1 MSKKPQK
8 ELTPQ
13 EILDKAMARAFRGG
27 IAGAGAMAIQVCSL
41 MWMRTTMNYQY
52 RNGEKSTIRAIQIL
66 YKDGVESGLAFGGI
80 RRFYMGLGPALFQG
94 PLSRFGDTA
103 ANSGTLALL
112 EANPS
117 TSKLP
122 VGVKTFMAS
131 MAAACWRMVIMPI
144 DAMKTISQVEGKGAI
159 TGKLWNKVKKGGPI
173 VLWHGAFGAYTATLV
188 GHYPWFF
195 VNNYLE
201 ANIPKVD
208 RKDPNYMVKKLGR
221 NAGIGFCASVCS
233 DCCSNSIRV
242 IKTVKQT
249 STVPITYTGA
259 MRQVVDKDGVAG
271 LFGRG
276 LKTRILA
283 NGMQGIM
290 FKVLWKLFEDKLNK
304 TA

>member
-1 MSKKPQK
+1 MPRK
-8 ELTPQ
+8 EAKDLSAQ
-13 EILDKAMARAFRGG
+13 EILDKAMARALRGG
-27 IAGAGAMAIQVCSL
+27 VAGASAMAIQVCSL

-52 RNGEKSTIRAIQIL
+52 RHGEPSTLNAIRIL
-66 YKDGVESGLAFGGI
+66 YKEGAQSGLAFGGI

-112 EANPS
+112 EANP
-117 TSKLP
+117 TTNKLP
-122 VGVKTFMAS
+122 VGLKTFAAS
-131 MAAACWRMVIMPI
+131 CAAAGWRMVIMPI
-144 DAMKTISQVEGKGAI
+144 DAMKTIAQVEGKGAI
-159 TGKLWNKVKKGGPI
+159 GKLFNKVRAGGPI
-173 VLWHGAFGAYTATLV
+173 VLWHGAFGAYGATLV

-201 ANIPKVD
+201 ATLPKVS
-208 RKDPNYMVKKLGR
+208 KGENNYIAKKLLR
-221 NAGIGFCASVCS
+221 NAGIGFAASVTS

-249 STVPITYTGA
+249 STVPITYVGA
-259 MRQVVDKDGVAG
+259 FRTVVDKDGYRG

-276 LKTRILA
+276 LKTRIMA

-290 FKVLWKLFEDKLNK
+290 FKVLWKLFEDKLNAK
-304 TA
+304 K

>member
-1 MSKKPQK
+1 M
-8 ELTPQ
+8 TPK

-52 RNGEKSTIRAIQIL
+52 RNGEPSTIRAIQIL
-66 YKDGVESGLAFGGI
+66 YRDGVNSGLAFGGI

-112 EANPS
+112 ESNQS
-117 TSKLP
+117 TNKLP
-122 VGVKTFMAS
+122 VGVKTFLAS
-131 MAAACWRMVIMPI
+131 CAAASWRMVIMPI
-144 DAMKTISQVEGKGAI
+144 DAMKTIAQVEGKGSF
-159 TGKLWNKVKKGGPI
+159 GKLVAKVRQGGPI
-173 VLWHGAFGAYTATLV
+173 VLWHGAFGAYGATLV

-201 ANIPKVD
+201 ATLPKVD
-208 RKDPNYMVKKLGR
+208 PNDSNYMMKKLGR
-221 NAGIGFCASVCS
+221 NAGIGFCASVAS

-249 STVPITYTGA
+249 STVPITYTEA
-259 MRQVVDKDGVAG
+259 MKQVVEKDGMAG

-276 LKTRILA
+276 LKTRIMA

-304 TA
+304 QK